1 MLSPSQQQALS
12 KGERAHRT
20 LVQVFQALVGS
31 EAVDCTAICTDFR
44 KFVVDESKALMYIS
58 FVCPES
64 LPLLVETKLGAKVH
78 DQFNAKRADFAV
90 LVLKVFGDVAFD
102 CMRQDYKASLF
113 KAHAAVQ
120 FTADACGVV
129 QANIDLP
136 AVANTVVQIM
146 GQSAKLDKNKAKLMD
161 QKSSKMHSVEYNT
174 QVGDY
179 VRVMKEFEDQ
189 VCKMGDKTAKDPMV
203 AVLMSMFA
211 WLGVAADAVDTH
223 RDKVES
229 AMIAAETFVNDRISW
244 MILSVVEE
252 TAAVVEALDG
262 LPHLGAD
269 DAASQADF
277 LTQVLVKKVMEANQ
291 KLGAKWSKVR

>member
-1 MLSPSQQQALS
+1 M
-12 KGERAHRT
+12 
-20 LVQVFQALVGS
+20 
-31 EAVDCTAICTDFR
+31 
-44 KFVVDESKALMYIS
+44 
-58 FVCPES
+58 
-64 LPLLVETKLGAKVH
+64 
-78 DQFNAKRADFAV
+78 
-90 LVLKVFGDVAFD
+90 
-102 CMRQDYKASLF
+102 
-113 KAHAAVQ
+113 
-120 FTADACGVV
+120 
-129 QANIDLP
+129 
-136 AVANTVVQIM
+136 
-146 GQSAKLDKNKAKLMD
+146 DKNKAKLMD

-189 VCKMGDKTAKDPMV
+189 VYKMGDKTAKDPMV

-211 WLGVAADAVDTH
+211 WLGVVADAVDIH

-262 LPHLGAD
+262 LPDPGAD
-269 DAASQADF
+269 DAASQAAF
-277 LTQVLVKKVMEANQ
+277 ITQVLVKKVSEASN